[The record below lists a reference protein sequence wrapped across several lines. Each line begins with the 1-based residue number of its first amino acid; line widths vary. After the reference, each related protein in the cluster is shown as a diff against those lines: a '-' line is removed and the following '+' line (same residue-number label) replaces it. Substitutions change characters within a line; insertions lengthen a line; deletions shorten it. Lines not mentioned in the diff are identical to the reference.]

1 MVGRKVCNN
10 NTYIFYR
17 RKWFSVFDVKDVV
30 KYNVVH
36 VDKFLLC
43 LRVNRVAEDTD
54 FVLYNT
60 VFRFAVNC
68 FGINIGNY
76 L

>member
-1 MVGRKVCNN
+1 M
-10 NTYIFYR
+10 
-17 RKWFSVFDVKDVV
+17 V

-68 FGINIGNY
+68 IGINIKDY